1 MATRGVIIFT
11 LKLNENN
18 GEFYPDNEKTVSTHG
33 EMTRPRFTSSALE
46 FYASIS

>member
-18 GEFYPDNEKTVSTHG
+18 GEFYPDV
-33 EMTRPRFTSSALE
+33 E
-46 FYASIS
+46 FVTLRNGMDETKKPCQLMER